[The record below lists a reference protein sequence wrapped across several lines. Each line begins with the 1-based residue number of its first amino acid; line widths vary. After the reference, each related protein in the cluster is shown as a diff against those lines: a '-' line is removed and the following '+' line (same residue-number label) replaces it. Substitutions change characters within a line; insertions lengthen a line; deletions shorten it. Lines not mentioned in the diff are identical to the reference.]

1 MIATVQAMAEELR
14 RVHVPVFTSDLI
26 MAARALDASPL
37 DDRESV
43 RTALAACLA
52 KGRDYRDIFDAL
64 FDLYFFDTDT
74 DAVAGA
80 GADRGGTLADLS
92 DQALSD
98 LLLVALRHDNK
109 PLLRELAAEAV
120 TRHARIEPGRAVAGT
135 YYIFRTL
142 RGLDVEGLRAAF
154 GERGTDADDLP
165 LDGPLSDLSGRL
177 HAARADAAFSD
188 FERVV
193 ESEVRRRLVADRGA
207 DAVAAVLRSPL
218 PTDADF
224 LTASAEVVAR
234 MNEMVEPLA
243 RRLSRVLADESAAAS
258 RPRIDIRSTIRRSL
272 STGGSPVAIRFLPP
286 DPVKPRLVVIADISG
301 SVASFAGFAIQLAH
315 SLKSRFSSL
324 RSFVFVDG
332 VDEVTDLVGSVT
344 SITDTTERIN
354 AAGLGVWA
362 DGHSDYGHALTT
374 FVERHMDALDHR
386 TTVLILGDARNNY
399 RDPRFDALDEIR
411 RAAARVYWLNPER
424 RALWADGDSVAQ
436 AYESHVDAAE
446 ECRTVRHLETFI
458 EKLA

>member
-1 MIATVQAMAEELR
+1 MIETVQAMAAELR

-26 MAARALDASPL
+26 MAAQALDASLL
-37 DDRESV
+37 DDREGL
-43 RTALAACLA
+43 RLALAACLA
-52 KGRDYRDIFDAL
+52 KGRDYRDTFDAL
-64 FDLYFFDTDT
+64 FDLYFADT
-74 DAVAGA
+74 VANA
-80 GADRGGTLADLS
+80 GDGRGGGLADLS
-92 DQALSD
+92 EQALSD

-142 RGLDVEGLRAAF
+142 RALDVEGLRAVF
-154 GERGTDADDLP
+154 GEAGLEGDDPP
-165 LDGPLSDLSGRL
+165 LDGPLGDLAGRL
-177 HAARADAAFSD
+177 RAARADAAFSD
-188 FERVV
+188 FERIV

-207 DAVAAVLRSPL
+207 DAVAAALRTPL

-224 LTASAEVVAR
+224 LTASTEVVAR
-234 MNEMVEPLA
+234 MSEMVEPLA
-243 RRLSRVLADESAAAS
+243 RRLSRVLADEAAAAS
-258 RPRIDIRSTIRRSL
+258 RPRIDIRGTIRRSL
-272 STGGSPVAIRFLPP
+272 STGGSPVTIRFLPP
-286 DPVKPRLVVIADISG
+286 DPVKPRLVLIADISG
-301 SVASFAGFAIQLAH
+301 SVASFAGFAIQLAY

-332 VDEVTDLVGSVT
+332 VDEVTDLVSSVR

-362 DGHSDYGHALTT
+362 DGHSDYGHALTS
-374 FVERHMDALDHR
+374 FVERHLDALDHR

-424 RALWADGDSVAQ
+424 RVLWADGDSVARE
-436 AYESHVDAAE
+436 YEAHVDGAE
-446 ECRTVRHLETFI
+446 ECRNVRHLSNFI